1 MPRAGL
7 SPTAVVDVAVA
18 VVDEGGPRA
27 LTLAAVA
34 TRAEVATPSL
44 YKHVKNLD
52 ELVDLVGVR
61 VLDELTERVTRSVV
75 GFGGPAAVGALLRAY
90 RDYAVEHPHRYAMLP
105 QSPRETPGRETA
117 GRRLMDT
124 IFAVLAGCGVT
135 GADAVHLTRCIRAAG
150 HGFATLESQGGF
162 QLAEDIETSFATL
175 TRMVLSALP
184 PVNPKPRRLP
194 PG

>member
-7 SPTAVVDVAVA
+7 STTAVVDIAVA
-18 VVDEGGPRA
+18 VVDAGGPRA

-34 TRAEVATPSL
+34 TRADVATPSL

-52 ELVDLVGVR
+52 ELVDLVGLR
-61 VLDELTERVTRSVV
+61 VLEELTERATSSVI
-75 GFGGPAAVGALLRAY
+75 GLGGPEAVGALLRAY
-90 RDYAVEHPHRYAMLP
+90 RDYAVQHPCRYAMMP
-105 QSPRETPGRETA
+105 QSMRETPAWDTA
-117 GRRLMDT
+117 SRRLMDS
-124 IFAVLAGCGVT
+124 ILAVLAGCGVT

-184 PVNPKPRRLP
+184 SQ
-194 PG
+194 